1 MDKARV
7 TKALEQLQAEKQRKF
22 QQSYDFIVTLKDIN
36 VKTQPIDAYVVLP
49 HSRGKTVKVCALVG
63 QELAEQAAKNC
74 DLVIREMQFDAY
86 KGKPK
91 DAKKL
96 AKTYDFF
103 IAQANLMTQIA
114 AVFGRSFG
122 PRGKMPNPKAGC
134 VVPPQANLAV
144 LKERLQK
151 TVHVKAKD
159 ALMLQCIIGNE
170 KMSMDEVTDNV
181 MAVLT
186 QVTKALPNEEQ
197 NINCIYL
204 KKTMSKPVK
213 V

>member
-49 HSRGKTVKVCALVG
+49 HSRGKTVKVCALVV

-134 VVPPQANLAV
+134 VVPPQANLSA

-151 TVHVKAKD
+151 TVHVKTKE

-170 KMSMDEVTDNV
+170 SMNAAEVAENV
-181 MAVLT
+181 
-186 QVTKALPNEEQ
+186 VTVVQQITKILPQEEQ
-197 NINCIYL
+197 NIARVYL
-204 KKTMSKPVK
+204 KKTMSKPITV
-213 V
+213 